1 LKAASDY
8 FTTGS
13 GKDLAGEKYVLLA
26 TDGGPNGNT
35 LSCTAAS
42 CTTNIDRGSHPADP
56 NFCDPMYEGTRSCL
70 DETATTDQLA
80 AMATA
85 GIKTF
90 VVGIPGSD
98 LYVPTLDAMAVA
110 GGVPASA
117 TTPKYYAVSAMG
129 GVAGLQ
135 QVFESITKQLIT
147 SCRLQLQS
155 NPPDLNLLNVYV
167 DSQVI
172 PKPGADGWDLDTTTS
187 PPTIVLKGAT
197 CANIEA
203 TGATHIAVQYGCPTV
218 VVR

>member
-1 LKAASDY
+1 M
-8 FTTGS
+8 
-13 GKDLAGEKYVLLA
+13 LL
-26 TDGGPNGNT
+26 
-35 LSCTAAS
+35 
-42 CTTNIDRGSHPADP
+42 PAD
-56 NFCDPMYEGTRSCL
+56 GV
-70 DETATTDQLA
+70 
-80 AMATA
+80 A

-98 LYVPTLDAMAVA
+98 LYVSTLDAMAVA

-117 TTPKYYAVSAMG
+117 TSPKYYAVSAMG

-172 PKPGADGWDLDTTTS
+172 PKPGPTGGIRHDDLT
-187 PPTIVLKGAT
+187 PTIRSKVSLREHRGHGGHPHRGPIRLSHGRRSLTRLARSDVPMLPEGA
-197 CANIEA
+197 I
-203 TGATHIAVQYGCPTV
+203 H
-218 VVR
+218 